1 MQYTT
6 AHISGFTEHGSL
18 VPLDIHADSEDSLTT
33 DLGAQATYNW
43 QVGKSVVVPLL
54 RLAWQ
59 HEFKNSNLPLTV
71 SAPALG
77 GAQAN
82 LSGPN
87 LGHESL
93 LIKAGVLFQWTPR
106 VSITIDYDGQVAR
119 EHYDSHSVTG
129 TFSYS
134 F

>member
-1 MQYTT
+1 MHAEFARDIQIGCIESRYTVRF
-6 AHISGFTEHGSL
+6 S
-18 VPLDIHADSEDSLTT
+18 
-33 DLGAQATYNW
+33 
-43 QVGKSVVVPLL
+43 
-54 RLAWQ
+54 
-59 HEFKNSNLPLTV
+59 V

-77 GAQAN
+77 GAEAN

-93 LIKAGVLFQWTPR
+93 LIKAGVMFQWTSR
-106 VSITIDYDGQVAR
+106 ISITIDYDGQVAR
-119 EHYDSHSVTG
+119 EHCDSHSVTG